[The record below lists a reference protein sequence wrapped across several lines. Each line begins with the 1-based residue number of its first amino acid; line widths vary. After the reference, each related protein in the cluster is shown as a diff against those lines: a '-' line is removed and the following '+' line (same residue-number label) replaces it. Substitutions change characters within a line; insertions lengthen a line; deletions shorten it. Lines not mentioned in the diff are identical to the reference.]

1 MPGLI
6 AQTTALPAGGGPFAL
21 PHLTIGVFG
30 ADQAHH
36 RAAVGKDRATLMPLR
51 RHQGWILPAGAEGVC
66 LYEAPMDLTTVSIEA
81 SVLDEAGLPR
91 GASFPAKFG
100 DLDPVLLHLCLHAEG
115 FAAGGTLYRE
125 TMHRAIA
132 AHVTQVLR
140 PVDPAVAA
148 IDDTRLRR
156 VADWIDDHLAEDLS
170 IHVMARLAMMSATH
184 FAKAFK
190 GATGQSPLQY
200 VIARR
205 LERALVLLRTTDLPV
220 AEVAHRVGYN
230 DLSRFGQHFK
240 RRFGRTPGQA
250 RAH

>member
-6 AQTTALPAGGGPFAL
+6 AQTTVLPAGGGPFVL

-36 RAAVGKDRATLMPLR
+36 RAAVGKDRAVLIPLR

-66 LYEAPMDLTTVSIEA
+66 LYEAPMDLTTVSIEGA
-81 SVLDEAGLPR
+81 VLEEAGLPR
-91 GASFPAKFG
+91 GASLPAKFG
-100 DLDPVLLHLCLHAEG
+100 KLDPVLLNLCLQAEN
-115 FAAGGTLYRE
+115 FSAGGTLYRE

-132 AHVTQVLR
+132 AHVTQVLH
-140 PVDPAVAA
+140 PVEPAVAA
-148 IDDTRLRR
+148 IDDVRLRGI
-156 VADWIDDHLAEDLS
+156 ADWIEDHLAQDLS
-170 IHVMARLAMMSATH
+170 IHAMASLATMSATH
-184 FAKAFK
+184 FAKSFK

-205 LERALVLLRTTDLPV
+205 LEHALVLLRTTDLPV

-230 DLSRFGQHFK
+230 DVPRFGQHFK
-240 RRFGRTPGQA
+240 RRFGKTPGQA